1 MSNIVI
7 FILSFYFCLISVLAY
22 GDFFQRI
29 LLDTKNIN
37 GNIDVYTGFY
47 GLMFLTLISLITSY
61 FVQHNYYH
69 NIILHGLGFI
79 YFFFFKFQ
87 K

>member
-7 FILSFYFCLISVLAY
+7 FILSFYFCLISVLGY
-22 GDFFQRI
+22 GNFFQRI
-29 LLDTKNIN
+29 LLDKKNIN
-37 GNIDVYTGFY
+37 ENIDVYTGFY

-69 NIILHGLGFI
+69 NVILHGLGFV
-79 YFFFFKFQ
+79 YFFFFKL
-87 K
+87 